1 MSDNL
6 VPIQEYI
13 QTTTRSFQY
22 MSVQEQNI
30 VLYQSVDILVK
41 LFDANQALCD
51 VKVLSLNGDDYQN
64 WGANDNYILNISCTK
79 LGITLQPTDNE

>member
-22 MSVQEQNI
+22 MSVQVQNI

-51 VKVLSLNGDDYQN
+51 VKVLYSKYQLHKIRN
-64 WGANDNYILNISCTK
+64 NIATH
-79 LGITLQPTDNE
+79 